1 MLSYGR
7 MLKSFLE
14 FIRKRGVVGLAI
26 GFLIGG
32 SVSKFVTSF
41 VQDVVQPTIG
51 LIFGFKTG
59 MQEWMIGPVA
69 IGNFLSAFIDF
80 LIIAVI
86 VYAGFKILRLDR
98 EENKEPAKESGKS

>member
-1 MLSYGR
+1 MF
-7 MLKSFLE
+7 KSFIE

-41 VQDVVQPTIG
+41 VQDVVQPTVG

-59 MQEWMIGPVA
+59 MQEWMLGPVA

-80 LIIAVI
+80 LIIAII
-86 VYAGFKILRLDR
+86 VFVGFKILRLDR
-98 EENKEPAKESGKS
+98 ENRKEQVSDVVKS